1 MNDNIEVH
9 GTCDQRFLPV
19 KEAFAENFTTGKE
32 VGASFALNIEGK
44 FVVDIWAGYAD
55 AAHTRHWE
63 RETIVN
69 VFSSSK
75 VMTATAALLLV
86 DRGLLDLDAPVA
98 RYWPEFAQNGKDK
111 IPVRCLFSHSAGLPG
126 FTALPT
132 PENLYNWKYITD
144 MLAGMKPMWEPG
156 KYSGYH
162 GLTMGY
168 LLGELIRRITGKTPG
183 TFFRDEVAVPLQANI
198 HIGTPASWDRYVA
211 EMIPAPELKPGD
223 PGYVTDDP
231 RSVRGKVNAT
241 QPKIQHIVNQPAW
254 RRAEV
259 PAANAHGNARA
270 MARIGSALACGG
282 TVDGIH
288 LLSPVTLEK
297 VLEEQTNGIDLVLNT
312 PIRWGLG
319 VELNTAE
326 RPLSPHPR
334 TFSWGGLGGSMIV
347 ADIDARLCWAYAMN
361 RMGQGPHFL
370 DPRNRALNKAL
381 KTVL

>member
-132 PENLYNWKYITD
+132 PENLYNWKI
-144 MLAGMKPMWEPG
+144 
-156 KYSGYH
+156 YH
-162 GLTMGY
+162 GHAGWDETDV
-168 LLGELIRRITGKTPG
+168 G
-183 TFFRDEVAVPLQANI
+183 TREIQRL
-198 HIGTPASWDRYVA
+198 SR
-211 EMIPAPELKPGD
+211 
-223 PGYVTDDP
+223 TD
-231 RSVRGKVNAT
+231 
-241 QPKIQHIVNQPAW
+241 
-254 RRAEV
+254 
-259 PAANAHGNARA
+259 HG
-270 MARIGSALACGG
+270 
-282 TVDGIH
+282 
-288 LLSPVTLEK
+288 LSP
-297 VLEEQTNGIDLVLNT
+297 
-312 PIRWGLG
+312 W
-319 VELNTAE
+319 
-326 RPLSPHPR
+326 
-334 TFSWGGLGGSMIV
+334 
-347 ADIDARLCWAYAMN
+347 
-361 RMGQGPHFL
+361 
-370 DPRNRALNKAL
+370 
-381 KTVL
+381 